1 MRHPAHD
8 VLRRL
13 LDEPAGVGEADRRHV
28 ATCPSCLRALAGAR
42 EAVGEPVAVARPRSR
57 HLRRPAVAAA
67 AVGLVVAGAGTAAAN
82 DWLQVF
88 RTEQVAAVRITP
100 SDLVGL
106 PDLSAYGE
114 LAVDREPE
122 VTQVQDAAAA
132 ADRTGLPVPDVG
144 DLPSGVAGRP
154 AVSVADEVSAVFT
167 FSASRAAEA
176 AGEDAPAAPDGLDGA
191 QVRLQA
197 GPGVASVWTSRSG
210 TPALVVGRA
219 VAPTATSTGVPFA
232 TLRDHLLSLP
242 GVPDELADQLRAF
255 PADGSTLPLLVPAD
269 QVTTTSTTVGGAR
282 ATVLATHDRSLAAVV
297 WVDDGLL
304 TVVAG
309 VLDADEVLDVARALR

>member
-1 MRHPAHD
+1 MRHPAQR

-28 ATCPSCLRALAGAR
+28 ATCASCLRALSWAGETVA
-42 EAVGEPVAVARPRSR
+42 EPVASRRPRSR
-57 HLRRPAVAAA
+57 HLRRPAVAAV
-67 AVGLVVAGAGTAAAN
+67 AVGLVVAGASTAAAH

-88 RTEQVAAVRITP
+88 RTEQVAAIGITP
-100 SDLVGL
+100 ADLVGL

-114 LAVDREPE
+114 LVVSREPD
-122 VTQVQDAAAA
+122 VTQVPDAATAT
-132 ADRTGLPVPDVG
+132 DRTGLQVPAVRE
-144 DLPSGVAGRP
+144 LPSGVAGRP
-154 AVSVADEVSAVFT
+154 VVSVADEVTAVFT
-167 FSASRAAEA
+167 YSASRAAEA
-176 AGEDAPAAPDGLDGA
+176 AGREAPAAPDDLDGA

-197 GPGVASVWTSRSG
+197 GPGVAAVWTSRAG

-219 VAPTATSTGVPFA
+219 VAPTASSTGVAFE

-242 GVPDELADQLRAF
+242 GVPDELAEQLRAF
-255 PADGSTLPLLVPAD
+255 PADGRTLPLLVPAD
-269 QVTTTSTTVGGAR
+269 RVTTTATTVGGAR
-282 ATVLATHDRSLAAVV
+282 ATVLATRDRSLAAVV

-309 VLDADEVLDVARALR
+309 ALDADEVLDVARALR